1 MPAFTQPVT
10 TWPGWFYFLPSF
22 TIKTFQAL
30 KMELGAGD
38 EETNQRYSLVPLA
51 LVFPGFHLPCG
62 RPWVV
67 PSYLSLMLLVP
78 GSHWFGRPC
87 SGSLLEFPSATYCP
101 CPETSL
107 SSSGSHWFG
116 HLDSCSGLPC
126 SGPLSWI
133 PPFLPSLVDHVI
145 SPVWTPLLLPVPGS
159 CRLLQVG
166 HVPAMRAT
174 TGKGG
179 Q

>member
-1 MPAFTQPVT
+1 MKKP
-10 TWPGWFYFLPSF
+10 TWVPPTLWSPLDSPFLPVPDAPARIF
-22 TIKTFQAL
+22 
-30 KMELGAGD
+30 
-38 EETNQRYSLVPLA
+38 LV
-51 LVFPGFHLPCG
+51 
-62 RPWVV
+62 
-67 PSYLSLMLLVP
+67 LVP
-78 GSHWFGRPC
+78 GRHWFGRPC

-116 HLDSCSGLPC
+116 HLDSCSGFPC

>member
-1 MPAFTQPVT
+1 MKKP
-10 TWPGWFYFLPSF
+10 TWVPPTLWSPLDSPFLP
-22 TIKTFQAL
+22 
-30 KMELGAGD
+30 
-38 EETNQRYSLVPLA
+38 VPDA
-51 LVFPGFHLPCG
+51 PAQDLPC
-62 RPWVV
+62 
-67 PSYLSLMLLVP
+67 PSTRKTLVWASL
-78 GSHWFGRPC
+78 F
-87 SGSLLEFPSATYCP
+87 LLEFPSATYCP
-101 CPETSL
+101 KPETSL

-126 SGPLSWI
+126 SGLLSWI

>member
-1 MPAFTQPVT
+1 MKKP
-10 TWPGWFYFLPSF
+10 TWVPPTLWSPLDSPFLP
-22 TIKTFQAL
+22 
-30 KMELGAGD
+30 
-38 EETNQRYSLVPLA
+38 VPDA
-51 LVFPGFHLPCG
+51 PAQDLPC
-62 RPWVV
+62 
-67 PSYLSLMLLVP
+67 PSTRKTLVWASL
-78 GSHWFGRPC
+78 F
-87 SGSLLEFPSATYCP
+87 LLEFPSATYCP

>member
-1 MPAFTQPVT
+1 MFTIMPRFRKQALLEVVRGGSGKKRNIDIGKGGGPCLTLKKP
-10 TWPGWFYFLPSF
+10 TWVPPTLWSPLDSPFLP
-22 TIKTFQAL
+22 
-30 KMELGAGD
+30 
-38 EETNQRYSLVPLA
+38 VPDA
-51 LVFPGFHLPCG
+51 PAQDLPC
-62 RPWVV
+62 
-67 PSYLSLMLLVP
+67 PSTRKTLVWASL
-78 GSHWFGRPC
+78 F
-87 SGSLLEFPSATYCP
+87 LLEFPSATYCP

-116 HLDSCSGLPC
+116 HLDSCSL
-126 SGPLSWI
+126 L
-133 PPFLPSLVDHVI
+133 FI

-166 HVPAMRAT
+166 HVPAVRAT